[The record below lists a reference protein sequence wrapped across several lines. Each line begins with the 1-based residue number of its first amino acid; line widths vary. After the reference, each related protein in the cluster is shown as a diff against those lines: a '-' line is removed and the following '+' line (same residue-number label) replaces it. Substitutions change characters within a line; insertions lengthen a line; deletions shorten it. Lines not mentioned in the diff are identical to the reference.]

1 MMLRISVVGTGYVG
15 LSTAV
20 CFASRGYG
28 VLTSTRNTDNLRL
41 INAKQAPFYEP
52 MLTELLTQSVESGN
66 LHAVY
71 SREEAVA
78 DTDVTFVTVGTP
90 ERSDGSINLDYVASA
105 SSDIGKALGKKGN
118 YHLVVIKS
126 TVIPG
131 TADHV
136 IKPILEET
144 SGKETGVDFGLCMN
158 PEFLKQG
165 SAIQDTLHPDRVIIG
180 EHDNRTGDV
189 MHKLFSEFYG
199 GTVQILRMSLS
210 SAEMVKYASNAFLAT
225 KVSFANEIAN
235 ICEKLRGVDVTE
247 VMAGVGLDHRINPRF
262 LNAGAGFGG
271 SCFPKDLKALAS
283 FAQSVDYKAPLLRSV
298 LEINAAQ
305 AQHVA
310 DLAIAELQRVS
321 GRKASLLGLSFK
333 PETDDLR
340 EAPAL
345 KIARALLRNG
355 TTVAAYDPVVKA
367 VPFPG
372 YEGLLCTDS
381 IQECLKNSHCCI
393 LATEW
398 EQFKSLTPD
407 DFINN
412 MSSPVLIDA
421 RRIFDAQQF
430 AARLRFIGIG
440 LGL

>member
-1 MMLRISVVGTGYVG
+1 
-15 LSTAV
+15 
-20 CFASRGYG
+20 
-28 VLTSTRNTDNLRL
+28 
-41 INAKQAPFYEP
+41 
-52 MLTELLTQSVESGN
+52 
-66 LHAVY
+66 
-71 SREEAVA
+71 
-78 DTDVTFVTVGTP
+78 
-90 ERSDGSINLDYVASA
+90 
-105 SSDIGKALGKKGN
+105 
-118 YHLVVIKS
+118 
-126 TVIPG
+126 
-131 TADHV
+131 
-136 IKPILEET
+136 
-144 SGKETGVDFGLCMN
+144 
-158 PEFLKQG
+158 
-165 SAIQDTLHPDRVIIG
+165 
-180 EHDNRTGDV
+180 
-189 MHKLFSEFYG
+189 
-199 GTVQILRMSLS
+199 
-210 SAEMVKYASNAFLAT
+210 MVKYASNAFLAT

-283 FAQSVDYKAPLLRSV
+283 FALSIDYRPPLLSSV
-298 LEINAAQ
+298 LDVNAAQ

-310 DLAIAELQRVS
+310 DLAIAELQKV
-321 GRKASLLGLSFK
+321 GGGKASLLGLSFK

-355 TTVAAYDPVVKA
+355 VTVAAYDPVVKT

-372 YEGLLCTDS
+372 YEELLCTDS
-381 IQECLKNSHCCI
+381 IQECLRNSHCCI

-398 EQFKSLTPD
+398 EQFRSLTPY

-421 RRIFDAQQF
+421 RRIFDAKKF

-440 LGL
+440 LGP

>member
-1 MMLRISVVGTGYVG
+1 
-15 LSTAV
+15 
-20 CFASRGYG
+20 
-28 VLTSTRNTDNLRL
+28 
-41 INAKQAPFYEP
+41 
-52 MLTELLTQSVESGN
+52 
-66 LHAVY
+66 
-71 SREEAVA
+71 
-78 DTDVTFVTVGTP
+78 
-90 ERSDGSINLDYVASA
+90 
-105 SSDIGKALGKKGN
+105 
-118 YHLVVIKS
+118 
-126 TVIPG
+126 
-131 TADHV
+131 
-136 IKPILEET
+136 
-144 SGKETGVDFGLCMN
+144 
-158 PEFLKQG
+158 
-165 SAIQDTLHPDRVIIG
+165 
-180 EHDNRTGDV
+180 
-189 MHKLFSEFYG
+189 
-199 GTVQILRMSLS
+199 
-210 SAEMVKYASNAFLAT
+210 
-225 KVSFANEIAN
+225 VSFANEIAN